1 MSQSSRVNSKLSSTV
16 SIGVGTDST
25 LEMVEKVDK
34 AAQTDDIEICPL
46 RTSSSILVESD
57 GEPII
62 KNNCRE
68 SIVGT
73 EEVPSSVVI
82 PIESAPKGPRTG
94 CFICGSRD
102 HYRKDCPRRAE
113 SRSIRVAQRKH
124 SGACGLDISGSSRE
138 RASD

>member
-1 MSQSSRVNSKLSSTV
+1 MSQSNRVNSILSSTV
-16 SIGVGTDST
+16 SVGVGTDST

-34 AAQTDDIEICPL
+34 AVQTDDIENCPL
-46 RTSSSILVESD
+46 RTSSSILVKSD
-57 GEPII
+57 GEPVI
-62 KNNCRE
+62 KRGRRD
-68 SIVGT
+68 SIMGI
-73 EEVPSSVVI
+73 EEVPSCVVI
-82 PIESAPKGPRTG
+82 PVESAPKGPRTG

-113 SRSIRVAQRKH
+113 SHSIRVAQRKN